1 MPRQVPHDREIV
13 NAVKDVAGLL
23 LQATDW
29 RECIDRVVACL
40 GRGTDVSRVY
50 IFENHPD
57 PNGEPVAGQRF
68 EWSAPGATVQLANPA
83 HQNQTYAAMGMER
96 WLGRIYQGT
105 GLGLPVTKAFAEL
118 HGGTFE
124 IESRPGE
131 GTTARV
137 RIPPERYIMPKRPLP
152 GTAQS

>member
-1 MPRQVPHDREIV
+1 
-13 NAVKDVAGLL
+13 
-23 LQATDW
+23 
-29 RECIDRVVACL
+29 
-40 GRGTDVSRVY
+40 
-50 IFENHPD
+50 
-57 PNGEPVAGQRF
+57 
-68 EWSAPGATVQLANPA
+68 
-83 HQNQTYAAMGMER
+83 MGMER